1 MKKVAVC
8 IHGQLR
14 YWDTVSRI
22 LNLWNNIFD
31 DISFD
36 FYLATWRD
44 TKIESIEKNLK
55 LKNYTEFNHDD
66 MFSNMSPPLKY
77 YFQNIKQ
84 ARPIPSFQ
92 HFYSFLL
99 SESVKLLKKS
109 KQTSYKAVI
118 LMRPDIFISSQ
129 FFEFL
134 NNKLTFNIGSETGNS
149 VEFGDN
155 MVYSQFGSN
164 YSQNRLFCNKD
175 TLFVG
180 SVKSIV
186 KFGNIYKDIFIKSK
200 FPPIHLHSLQAEYL
214 NWQRIYNKDNPELE
228 NELIREKNNVK
239 LGRPTEEGL
248 LECLEEY
255 PQSLY
260 DPKNYFNIKK
270 ILHKHS
276 IDEKAP

>member
-22 LNLWNNIFD
+22 LNLWNNNFD
-31 DISFD
+31 NISFD

-44 TKIESIEKNLK
+44 SKTEGIEKNLK
-55 LKNYTEFNHDD
+55 LKNYKEFNHDD

-77 YFQNIKQ
+77 YFQNIKL
-84 ARPIPSFQ
+84 ARTTPSYQ
-92 HFYSFLL
+92 HLYSFLL
-99 SESVKLLKKS
+99 SESVKLLKES
-109 KQTSYKAVI
+109 NQTDYKAVI

-129 FFEFL
+129 FFNFL
-134 NNKLTFNIGSETGNS
+134 NNKLTFNIKNETSNS
-149 VEFGDN
+149 VEFGHN

-164 YSQNRLFCNKD
+164 YTQNRLFCNKD

-180 SVKSIV
+180 SVDSIT
-186 KFGNIYKDIFIKSK
+186 KFGNIYKDIFINSK

-214 NWQRIYNKDNPELE
+214 NWQRIYNKENPNLE
-228 NELIREKNNVK
+228 NDLIREKNNVK
-239 LGRPTEEGL
+239 PGRPTEQGL
-248 LECLEEY
+248 LECLHKY
-255 PQSLY
+255 PKSFY
-260 DPKNYFNIKK
+260 DSKNYHNIKN

-276 IDEKAP
+276 IDEKAS